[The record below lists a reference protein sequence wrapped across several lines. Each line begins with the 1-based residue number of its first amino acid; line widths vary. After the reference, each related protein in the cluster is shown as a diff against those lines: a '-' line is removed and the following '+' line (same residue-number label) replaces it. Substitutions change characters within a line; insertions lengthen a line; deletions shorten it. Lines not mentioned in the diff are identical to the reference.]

1 MGGPKGGTIHSV
13 RHPEGFSLVM
23 YGGCCWICFG
33 RLDRFLGVPKI
44 QTQGRSDRF
53 FHVSRTSLNVSVWFV
68 CLLQRRDAATFSEI
82 AERSALVLIWARFS
96 SSRPGR
102 ASLERAILLPP
113 PEYMRCQKDQSPV
126 QVRGIG
132 EGARPSM
139 FRVGPPQSSE
149 QDAHLRPVLAWSA
162 E

>member
-1 MGGPKGGTIHSV
+1 MAVLGRNPCQIAPRRDQRLRMG
-13 RHPEGFSLVM
+13 
-23 YGGCCWICFG
+23 
-33 RLDRFLGVPKI
+33 
-44 QTQGRSDRF
+44 
-53 FHVSRTSLNVSVWFV
+53 FV
-68 CLLQRRDAATFSEI
+68 CLLQRRDIASSSQK
-82 AERSALVLIWARFS
+82 AERSALVLIWSRFS

-139 FRVGPPQSSE
+139 FRVVPPQSSE
-149 QDAHLRPVLAWSA
+149 QDAHRKPVLAWSA